1 MIEEMFPDCNDVCC
15 ANRQMFCKKN
25 CTIKIQN
32 VYYIDYDSIKSEDIN
47 AFNNRKVGINCV

>member
-1 MIEEMFPDCNDVCC
+1 MYVVRIDRCFV
-15 ANRQMFCKKN
+15 KKN